1 MIFQIIFHQEFKF
14 HFERTVGGPLLFDMN
29 SQNLTDQ
36 VVRIGEPCEPSRHHQ
51 FSKMLK
57 CAIDEV
63 SL

>member
-1 MIFQIIFHQEFKF
+1 MILYQEFIF
-14 HFERTVGGPLLFDMN
+14 YFERTVRGLLLFDMN
-29 SQNLTDQ
+29 SQNHTNQ